1 MSTTFDLEPQSTTA
15 STPIPPATLLSD
27 LCPFCNES
35 PPKYRCPACDART
48 CSLKCS
54 KRHKAYKQC
63 SGTRDPTAYIKR
75 SKLATPSALNRDFN
89 FLTGV
94 ERAVARGSGI
104 STDDGDEQGGLSRNT
119 KQKKKQAA
127 EAREAWIEKSGVIVK
142 KAPQGMKRSS
152 ENMTDVV
159 RYAHG
164 TPFQQGTNGIRLMEC
179 TRTKKARLLHWT
191 VEWVLSDEGNRRI
204 LDDRSGCLPNPP
216 RPILTYAQSY
226 GNFENYQCFLSSK

>member
-1 MSTTFDLEPQSTTA
+1 MLAAARALVHSKRKKSKARKEKKSRELVDVPRGYLDPPHLTMSTTFDLEPQSTTT
-15 STPIPPATLLSD
+15 STSIPPTTLLSD

-63 SGTRDPTAYIKR
+63 PGTRDPTAYIKR

-104 STDDGDEQGGLSRNT
+104 STDDGDEQGSLSRNT
-119 KQKKKQAA
+119 EQKKKQAA

-164 TPFQQGTNGIRLMEC
+164 TPFPGSNQ
-179 TRTKKARLLHWT
+179 
-191 VEWVLSDEGNRRI
+191 
-204 LDDRSGCLPNPP
+204 
-216 RPILTYAQSY
+216 
-226 GNFENYQCFLSSK
+226 